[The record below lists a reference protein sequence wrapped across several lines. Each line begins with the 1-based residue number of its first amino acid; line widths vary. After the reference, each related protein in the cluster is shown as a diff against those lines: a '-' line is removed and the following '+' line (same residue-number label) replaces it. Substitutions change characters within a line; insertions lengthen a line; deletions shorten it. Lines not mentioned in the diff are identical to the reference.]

1 MFNVEAPP
9 CPHSSA
15 PADTLGE
22 PVSHERLPDS
32 EIGSRRRSIDA
43 GIERAIRKSF
53 RGSRSLSG
61 VSAARRFLEMLLA
74 KEHVIVSVAMQDGA
88 VIGGFV
94 ALELENGRA
103 GGVRSTSMISR

>member
-1 MFNVEAPP
+1 
-9 CPHSSA
+9 
-15 PADTLGE
+15 
-22 PVSHERLPDS
+22 
-32 EIGSRRRSIDA
+32 
-43 GIERAIRKSF
+43 
-53 RGSRSLSG
+53 
-61 VSAARRFLEMLLA
+61 MLLA